1 MDLGLKGKVAIVTG
15 GSDGIGRAA
24 AERFAQEGANVAIVS
39 RTASDLETVAA
50 EITSQ
55 TGTEVMAAP
64 ADVSDE
70 SAVESAVN
78 AIASKFGRL
87 DILVNNAGTSSAS
100 KFEDMTNEQLDIDFT
115 LKVKGAIYMTR
126 YALPHLKASPA
137 GAICMTTTP
146 GGKVAA
152 PGTQPTALSR
162 AAGISLTKAWS
173 KEFAEFGIR
182 VNTVCVGVLKSRQ
195 HRRRWE
201 AMAAKDANYTL
212 DDHWATVGAGVPLGR
227 VGEASEAGDVIAF
240 LCSKRASYVTGT
252 AVNVDGGT
260 APVY

>member
-1 MDLGLKGKVAIVTG
+1 MDLGLIGKVAIVTG

-24 AERFAQEGANVAIVS
+24 ATRFSQEGASVAIVS
-39 RTASDLETVAA
+39 RTESDLQTVAA
-50 EITSQ
+50 EISAE
-55 TGTEVMAAP
+55 TGNDVMPAP

-70 SAVESAVN
+70 SAVKAAVD
-78 AIASKFGRL
+78 AVVQRFGRI

-126 YALPHLKASPA
+126 YALPHLKQSPA

-173 KEFAEFGIR
+173 KEFAEYGIR

-201 AMAAKDANYTL
+201 SMNAQDPNYTL
-212 DDHWATVGAGVPLGR
+212 DDHWASVGAGVPLGR
-227 VGEASEAGDVIAF
+227 IGEAQEAGDVIAF
-240 LCSKRASYVTGT
+240 ICSERASYVSGT

>member
-1 MDLGLKGKVAIVTG
+1 MDLGLQGKVAIVTG

-24 AERFAQEGANVAIVS
+24 ATRFSEEGAKVAIVS
-39 RTASDLETVAA
+39 RTASDLEAVAA
-50 EITSQ
+50 GISAA
-55 TGTEVMAAP
+55 TGNEVMPAP

-70 SAVESAVN
+70 GAVEAAVN
-78 AIASKFGRL
+78 AVAQRFGGI
-87 DILVNNAGTSSAS
+87 DILVNNAGTSSAA

-115 LKVKGAIYMTR
+115 LKVKGAIFMTR
-126 YALPHLKASPA
+126 YALPHLKQSSG

-162 AAGISLTKAWS
+162 AAGISLMKAWS

-201 AMAAKDANYTL
+201 VINANDSSYTL
-212 DDHWATVGAGVPLGR
+212 DDHWASVGAAVPLGR
-227 VGEASEAGDVIAF
+227 IGEAQEAGDVIVF
-240 LCSKRASYVTGT
+240 VCSDRASYVSGT
-252 AVNVDGGT
+252 AINVDGGT

>member
-1 MDLGLKGKVAIVTG
+1 MDLGLNGKVAIVTG

-24 AERFAQEGANVAIVS
+24 ATRFSEEGAKVAIVS
-39 RTASDLETVAA
+39 RTASDLETVATELSA
-50 EITSQ
+50 A
-55 TGTEVMAAP
+55 TGNEVMSAP

-70 SAVESAVN
+70 AAVKSAVN
-78 AIASKFGRL
+78 SVVARFGGI
-87 DILVNNAGTSSAS
+87 DILVNNAGTSSAA

-115 LKVKGAIYMTR
+115 LKVKGAIYVTR
-126 YALPHLKASPA
+126 YALPHLKQSSA

-162 AAGISLTKAWS
+162 AAGISLMKAWS

-201 AMAAKDANYTL
+201 AMHANNPDYSL
-212 DDHWATVGAGVPLGR
+212 DDHWATVGGAVPLGR
-227 VGEASEAGDVIAF
+227 IGEAHEAGDVIVF
-240 LCSKRASYVTGT
+240 VCSERASYVSGT
-252 AVNVDGGT
+252 AINVDGGT